1 VNTLLSGYLFDN
13 QVYAMIAD
21 NKSGIMATGNPDN
34 KQNSPEIENHLREKR
49 QSVGLSQKQLAN
61 MADITR
67 QAVSAVEANQYSP
80 ATSVALQLARAL
92 RCRVEDLFT
101 IKSGGE
107 IIDGELIGSLP
118 RGDDKVR
125 ARVTRVGDRLLVRP
139 LDGLGELISLSATA
153 DGLILGRGSDAKHA
167 KVQLF
172 EHRERL
178 GRKVVVAGC
187 DPAMFL
193 AAEHLRKRDKDDL
206 VPCLMGSS
214 MAIGALKRGEV
225 HVAGVHLADDRSGAW
240 NLPYLQ
246 RNLTG
251 IDCLVVTFAHWE
263 EGLILRQGNPK
274 KIRSVA
280 DLARPAV
287 KIVNREIGSGARR
300 LLDRQLETGGIQ
312 TARIKGYG
320 DEVPSHLEVASRVR
334 AGLADAGIGVRAAAS
349 ICGLDFVPLQ
359 RERYDLVIPKAHY
372 ETLQGLRTLLDTI
385 VSRPFRAELEALG
398 GYDTRET
405 GAMRNLQVA

>member
-1 VNTLLSGYLFDN
+1 
-13 QVYAMIAD
+13 
-21 NKSGIMATGNPDN
+21 MATTSSDI
-34 KQNSPEIENHLREKR
+34 KQNSPEIENRLREKR
-49 QSVGLSQKQLAN
+49 QSAGLSQKQLAD
-61 MADITR
+61 MAGITR

-92 RCRVEDLFT
+92 RCRVEELFSL
-101 IKSGGE
+101 KSRGE
-107 IIDGELIGSLP
+107 IIEGELVGALP
-118 RGDDKVR
+118 RGVDKL
-125 ARVTRVGDRLLVRP
+125 RVQVTQVGERLLVRP
-139 LDGLGELISLSATA
+139 LDGFGELASLSATA
-153 DGLILGRGSDAKHA
+153 DGLILGRRSDAKHV

-172 EHRERL
+172 EDRAGL

-187 DPAMFL
+187 DPGMFL
-193 AAEHLRKRDKDDL
+193 VAEHVRKRDKENL

-225 HVAGVHLADDRSGAW
+225 HVAGVHLADDRSGTW
-240 NLPYLQ
+240 NLPYLE

-251 IDCLVVTFAHWE
+251 MDCFVVTFAHWE

-280 DLARPAV
+280 DLARSGV
-287 KIVNREIGSGARR
+287 RIVNREIGSGARR
-300 LLDRQLETGGIQ
+300 LLDQQLETCGIE
-312 TARIKGYG
+312 TARIKGYA

-334 AGLADAGIGVRAAAS
+334 AGLADTGIGVQAAAS

-359 RERYDLVIPKAHY
+359 RERYDLVIPKGYY
-372 ETLQGLRTLLDTI
+372 ETLPGLRILLDTI
-385 VSRPFRAELEALG
+385 VSKPFREELEALG

-405 GAMRNLQVA
+405 GAMRNLNVA

>member
-1 VNTLLSGYLFDN
+1 MSD
-13 QVYAMIAD
+13 
-21 NKSGIMATGNPDN
+21 IMASSNSH
-34 KQNSPEIENHLREKR
+34 KEQNSPEIENHLRQKR
-49 QSVGLSQKQLAN
+49 QSAGLSQQQLAD
-61 MADITR
+61 MAGITR
-67 QAVSAVEANQYSP
+67 QAVSAVEAHQYSP

-92 RCRVEDLFT
+92 RCRVEDLFS

-107 IIDGELIGSLP
+107 IIEGELVGSLP
-118 RGDDKVR
+118 RGVEKLR
-125 ARVTRVGDRLLVRP
+125 AQVTQVGGRLLVRP
-139 LDGLGELISLSATA
+139 LDGLGELTSLSATA
-153 DGLILGRGSDAKHA
+153 DGLILGRGSDAKHV

-172 EHRERL
+172 EDRAAL

-193 AAEHLRKRDKDDL
+193 AAEHIGKRDKDNL

-225 HVAGVHLADDRSGAW
+225 HVAGIHLADDRSGAW
-240 NLPYLQ
+240 NLPYLE

-251 IDCLVVTFAHWE
+251 IDCIVVTFAHWE

-274 KIRSVA
+274 KIRSVS

-287 KIVNREIGSGARR
+287 KIVNREMGSGARR
-300 LLDRQLETGGIQ
+300 LLDRELETCGIQ
-312 TARIKGYG
+312 TDRIKGYA

-349 ICGLDFVPLQ
+349 ICALDFVPLQ

-372 ETLQGLRTLLDTI
+372 ETLRGLKIFLDTI
-385 VSRPFRAELEALG
+385 VSKPFRQELEALG